1 MILCSQNVKIGYEI
15 KNEKKN
21 ENETAM
27 MTMPRQTQVK
37 DKAGPAT
44 SPSWRVS

>member
-27 MTMPRQTQVK
+27 MTMPRQIQGK

>member
-27 MTMPRQTQVK
+27 MTMPRQIQAK